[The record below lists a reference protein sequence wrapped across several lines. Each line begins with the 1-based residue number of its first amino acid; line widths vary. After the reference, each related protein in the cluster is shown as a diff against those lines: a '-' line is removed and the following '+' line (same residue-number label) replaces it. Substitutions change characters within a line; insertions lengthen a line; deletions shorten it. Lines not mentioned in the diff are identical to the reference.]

1 MLEEAAIISHNDAS
15 TSICQ
20 WQVKVSKKIEKE
32 TEGVERTHPMES
44 SPRDLARRSRLAF
57 IFVQFFFLW
66 EATLYSPYAVCQGR

>member
-1 MLEEAAIISHNDAS
+1 MRYRTPSNVHIDFSGEI
-15 TSICQ
+15 
-20 WQVKVSKKIEKE
+20 
-32 TEGVERTHPMES
+32 GVERTHPMES